1 MDRQPVAE
9 EMDSQEGNVAWERS
23 LQIGQPRETIRA
35 VARIKIAGSSSAPNT
50 CQTKAEAYACERELP
65 AHPFYG

>member
-35 VARIKIAGSSSAPNT
+35 VARIKIAPNT